1 MKPDWDSL
9 GSDYADSK
17 TVLIADV
24 DCTAAGKPLCE
35 KYGVRGY
42 PTIKYFNPP
51 DEEGEDYKG
60 GRTLADLKKFAEA
73 ELGPGCSVDTM
84 ENCSDEQKAALQSY
98 IDMPAEERA
107 TMLETLKEE
116 LKAAESKH
124 EALLKELQATYK
136 SSMDGLEKLK
146 EESAPKIKLL
156 KAATPAP
163 PKAEAAA
170 ETKDEV

>member
-1 MKPDWDSL
+1 M
-9 GSDYADSK
+9 GDSK
-17 TVLIADV
+17 TVVIADV

-60 GRTLADLKKFAEA
+60 GRSLDDLKKFAA
-73 ELGPGCSVDTM
+73 NELGPGCSVDAL
-84 ENCSDEQKAALQSY
+84 ENCSEAQKTELETY
-98 IDMPAEERA
+98 IAMPPDERA
-107 TMLETLKEE
+107 SMLEKLKEE
-116 LKAAESKH
+116 LKTAEAKH

-136 SSMDGLEKLK
+136 ESMDSLEKLK

-163 PKAEAAA
+163 KAAA
-170 ETKDEV
+170 PDTKDEM